1 MGRVQRAGKAPLAMR
16 LPHSRLAA
24 LVAVLALWF
33 AAGVAVEVA
42 AGKLDRISWW
52 LLFYMLIGLLLV
64 LLGASLAATR
74 RGYRLSTVVVEGALT
89 GVAALLLFALGVF
102 LPFAAGLGG
111 RDLDEFG
118 GEFDLGEY
126 LTLLLG
132 GSATVGALLGAFAG
146 VLGWWAL
153 KPRRS

>member
-1 MGRVQRAGKAPLAMR
+1 MR
-16 LPHSRLAA
+16 LPKSRWAA

-33 AAGVAVEVA
+33 VAGVAVEVA
-42 AGKLDRISWW
+42 SARLDRISWW

-74 RGYRLSTVVVEGALT
+74 RGYRLSTVVVEGTLT
-89 GVAALLLFALGVF
+89 GVAALLLFALGVL

-111 RDLDEFG
+111 RDLDEFRG
-118 GEFDLGEY
+118 DLDLGQS
-126 LTLLLG
+126 LLLLLG
-132 GSATVGALLGAFAG
+132 GSATVGALLGVFAG

-153 KPRRS
+153 KPRGS